1 MTLCKAAYN
10 RTFISAN
17 YYLGHSVKWET
28 SFFAPASSP
37 RGFSS
42 PPYSCAGSP
51 GITRGLASV
60 CAGPGAVQGE
70 ASRRPGAPHPA
81 SSPRLPPCGGTS
93 GPGRLPGEVVPALS
107 QSAPAQTRWIPQ
119 PSGGARSA
127 RGGREGASPRPRR
140 PRPGLRLSLS
150 RSADAPWKRCCF
162 FKAAGGGGRA
172 WSSLGPSQGLTAL
185 QALQACAAVWCA
197 VVCAARVCLGW
208 CGHPVCAHGRGAVRA
223 ALVCALCRVH

>member
-1 MTLCKAAYN
+1 MRDDDTIYLGMARVGDRVTLCKAAYN

-70 ASRRPGAPHPA
+70 ASRRPGAPHPGQLTP
-81 SSPRLPPCGGTS
+81 SSPVWRDERSWAAPWRGGSCAQSVRPGADPLDPPTLRRCAV
-93 GPGRLPGEVVPALS
+93 RA
-107 QSAPAQTRWIPQ
+107 
-119 PSGGARSA
+119 
-127 RGGREGASPRPRR
+127 GREGGSQPAAPAAPPRP
-140 PRPGLRLSLS
+140 
-150 RSADAPWKRCCF
+150 
-162 FKAAGGGGRA
+162 
-172 WSSLGPSQGLTAL
+172 PSQPQPERRCSLEEML
-185 QALQACAAVWCA
+185 L
-197 VVCAARVCLGW
+197 L
-208 CGHPVCAHGRGAVRA
+208 
-223 ALVCALCRVH
+223 